1 MVAVVCAVT
10 AGDSKMLRSGP
21 SGCAARS
28 NLGVAGEWSRRS
40 QSIDDARQ
48 ALALYREIGSE
59 RVIR

>member
-1 MVAVVCAVT
+1 ME
-10 AGDSKMLRSGP
+10 P
-21 SGCAARS
+21 
-28 NLGVAGEWSRRS
+28 RS

>member
-1 MVAVVCAVT
+1 VAVP
-10 AGDSKMLRSGP
+10 L
-21 SGCAARS
+21 AATS
-28 NLGVAGEWSRRS
+28 GVAGEWSRRS

>member
-1 MVAVVCAVT
+1 MEPT
-10 AGDSKMLRSGP
+10 LT
-21 SGCAARS
+21 
-28 NLGVAGEWSRRS
+28 